1 VFKNK
6 IMRVCYFGIFDPEYN
21 RNKVIIEGLKENGIE
36 IIDCRSDNKGVGKY
50 FELYKKHNKIKNDYD
65 VMIVGFPGWTMMIWA
80 RIISRK
86 KKIIFDCFTSV
97 YDSVVFDRKTV
108 KKGSI
113 KAGYYWLLDWLAC
126 ILADLILLDTN
137 EHIKYF
143 VKTFGIKK
151 EKFLRIWVGSTMK
164 PGKRSENDSVVVTF
178 YGSDIPLQGVE
189 YVIEATKLI
198 KDNNIQF
205 RIIGSKI
212 KNRFGNYKQENV
224 KFYDNVSYEK
234 LNQLYIESDII
245 LGIFGNTDKAKRV
258 IPNKVYDGL
267 AVGRTIIMAD
277 TVAVRELLSDENCL
291 FVRAGD
297 SRGLADKIKILVSN
311 NELRKKLAE
320 KNIKLFNDKL
330 RPGIIVKELVKIILS
345 QTSPCPSPPRG
356 EGTR

>member
-21 RNKVIIEGLKENGIE
+21 RNKVIIEGLKENGVDVIFCWSE
-36 IIDCRSDNKGVGKY
+36 KKGISKY
-50 FELYKKHNKIKNDYD
+50 FELYRKHNKIKNDYD
-65 VMIVGFPGWTMMIWA
+65 VMIVGFPGWSMMIWA
-80 RIISRK
+80 RIITRK

-108 KKGSI
+108 KKGSF

-126 ILADLILLDTN
+126 TLADLILLDTN

-164 PGKRSENDSVVVTF
+164 PGERSENDSVIVTF

-198 KDNNIQF
+198 KDNDIQF

-212 KNRFGNYKQENV
+212 KNRFGDYKQENV

-234 LNQLYIESDII
+234 LNQLYIESDIV
-245 LGIFGNTDKAKRV
+245 LGVFGNTDKAKRV

-267 AVGRTIIMAD
+267 AVGRAIITAD
-277 TVAVRELLSDENCL
+277 TMAARELLGDENVL
-291 FVRAGD
+291 FVRVGD
-297 SRGLADKIKILVSN
+297 SRGLAEKILRLVRDEGLRSELGRN
-311 NELRKKLAE
+311 NWKLYEKELRSKKLVE
-320 KNIKLFNDKL
+320 KLNNIIN
-330 RPGIIVKELVKIILS
+330 GYLS
-345 QTSPCPSPPRG
+345 
-356 EGTR
+356 